1 MQSFLPTTFKHIF
14 IHSCGNNGLTHILNI
29 FPHTHRALRDMI
41 INTTPP
47 TMTGGSTGT
56 NTDTTTPSLSTA
68 VSLSSA
74 PSSAPSSLPIF
85 ELDGNASAVN
95 TPGIEEGDSAASSPL
110 SVTPGQRVLIEIALV
125 TCAAL
130 AIGLLDIEIALVAC
144 AALAIGLL
152 DIEIALVA
160 CAALAI
166 GLLVPSVSDGKAIRS
181 VRWVWS
187 FGLGWLLAHQ
197 RWVLLGVWFGFFD
210 IGRYLASRRF
220 SCISLEHL

>member
-41 INTTPP
+41 INMAPP
-47 TMTGGSTGT
+47 TRTGGSTST
-56 NTDTTTPSLSTA
+56 DADTTTTPLSPS
-68 VSLSSA
+68 VS
-74 PSSAPSSLPIF
+74 PSSAPSLF
-85 ELDGNASAVN
+85 MTLELDGNASAVN

-152 DIEIALVA
+152 
-160 CAALAI
+160 
-166 GLLVPSVSDGKAIRS
+166 VPSVSDGKAIRS

-197 RWVLLGVWFGFFD
+197 RWVLLGAWFGFFD